1 VILFY
6 SQRGTCPSDLS
17 PDAGI
22 HHRTG
27 FITGA
32 EARVCVVRDGL
43 EVAEEEEEAERM
55 DGRVGY

>member
-1 VILFY
+1 MH
-6 SQRGTCPSDLS
+6 
-17 PDAGI
+17 AGI